1 MHCFLNVVF
10 VDFGVHFGCHHS
22 LQKTE
27 CTRHFS
33 KMPPRCLQ
41 DASKTPQERPKS
53 APRGPKS
60 DPRAA
65 KSDPRLPQDTSRAP
79 QKPPKRTQP
88 CPKERKNRKSCRKA
102 TIIGNNAEKPSQKHL
117 SYQKICSKGRVLQ
130 CRVGEGKHNSHT
142 PDPKGSVDLIGQ

>member
-1 MHCFLNVVF
+1 MHCFLNVIF
-10 VDFGVHFGCHHS
+10 IDFGVHFGGQHS

-88 CPKERKNRKSCRKA
+88 CPKERKSRKSYRKA
-102 TIIGNNAEKPSQKHL
+102 TITGNNAENQAKNIFLIKRFIVRGEFSTA
-117 SYQKICSKGRVLQ
+117 G
-130 CRVGEGKHNSHT
+130 VGEGKH
-142 PDPKGSVDLIGQ
+142 

>member
-1 MHCFLNVVF
+1 MRNLSILASILGSNMASKKWGPLDIFRCFF
-10 VDFGVHFGCHHS
+10 
-22 LQKTE
+22 
-27 CTRHFS
+27 
-33 KMPPRCLQ
+33 Q
-41 DASKTPQERPKS
+41 DASKTPQDASKS

-60 DPRAA
+60 GPRAA
-65 KSDPRLPQDTSRAP
+65 KSAPRVPQDAPRAP

-130 CRVGEGKHNSHT
+130 CRGRGGETLT
-142 PDPKGSVDLIGQ
+142 PTHRTPRAWWINAKSF